1 MQWLAWR
8 QSLKTGFISTGSRM
22 YQMLSVVN
30 LNKYIFIMGELIHN
44 ILLLWSF
51 VLHEAHYKYMT
62 GDSPVVS
69 I

>member
-1 MQWLAWR
+1 
-8 QSLKTGFISTGSRM
+8 
-22 YQMLSVVN
+22 MLSVVN